1 MNGLKGIVNNIKR
14 NMKTDLIYIMGDATA
29 RAKIVRDRFPHLSDV
44 EVVWVVDNFDMIAT
58 SSVFEYDIGGRI
70 HRVMTNPR
78 NVFLPKPI
86 FKDDAD
92 TVNIIY
98 SLEHPPAIAGV
109 TTYTN
114 SVVTMAYVKDPDFNA
129 RLRAEK
135 ISELL
140 NRKE

>member
-1 MNGLKGIVNNIKR
+1 
-14 NMKTDLIYIMGDATA
+14 MGDATA

-58 SSVFEYDIGGRI
+58 YSVFEYDMGGRT

-109 TTYTN
+109 TTYN
-114 SVVTMAYVKDPDFNA
+114 NCVVTMAYVKDPDFNA

-135 ISELL
+135 IREIL
-140 NRKE
+140 NIK

>member
-1 MNGLKGIVNNIKR
+1 MNGLKGIVNNIE
-14 NMKTDLIYIMGDATA
+14 MCLIYIMGDSTA
-29 RAKIVRDRFPHLSDV
+29 RAKIVRDRFTHLSDV

-58 SSVFEYDIGGRI
+58 YSVFEYDMGGRI

-98 SLEHPPAIAGV
+98 SLEHPPAIAGI

-135 ISELL
+135 IREIL
-140 NRKE
+140 NIK

>member
-1 MNGLKGIVNNIKR
+1 MNGLKDIVNNIE
-14 NMKTDLIYIMGDATA
+14 MSLIYIMGDATA

-58 SSVFEYDIGGRI
+58 YSVFEYDMGGRI

-78 NVFLPKPI
+78 NVFLTKPI

-98 SLEHPPAIAGV
+98 SLEHPPAIAGI

-135 ISELL
+135 IREIL
-140 NRKE
+140 NIK

>member
-1 MNGLKGIVNNIKR
+1 MG
-14 NMKTDLIYIMGDATA
+14 LIYIMGDATA
-29 RAKIVRDRFPHLSDV
+29 RAKIVRDRFTHLSDV

-58 SSVFEYDIGGRI
+58 YSVFEYDMGGRI

-86 FKDDAD
+86 FKDDAE

-114 SVVTMAYVKDPDFNA
+114 SVATMAYVKDPDFNA